1 MIPYVG
7 CDYAREHLDA
17 FVDGELSVDEQVAVE
32 SHLRW
37 CRTCGA
43 RIEDLQAIGD
53 SIRLGSPGARTDEDD
68 ARTIG
73 DLHASVLIRVRAEQ
87 ELSLGARFRDMFTD
101 MRLLWPALGAT
112 AAVTLCLAAA
122 LSVLQLASLE
132 RPESLATMLDTLA
145 NPGAERNPLMP
156 GNNAR
161 VDRLTGK
168 YVDSDFAGGI
178 SLPRASDNQVMFEGI
193 PEQDAMFAVAAV
205 VSREGRIANYEL
217 LKSER
222 TGQPAEKARGV
233 HANDVEMVLDAVRHS
248 RFAPAQTPLGRTV
261 AVNMV
266 WLIFMTTVETPDPHT
281 VIRVPTAVAPARRVP
296 PVESIEEPPLKRS
309 DRIETSTTA

>member
-1 MIPYVG
+1 MMGYVG
-7 CDYAREHLDA
+7 CEYAREHLNA
-17 FVDGELSVDEQVAVE
+17 FVDGELTLDEQVAVE

-43 RIEDLQAIGD
+43 RVEDLQAIGE
-53 SIRLGSPGARTDEDD
+53 SIRVGSPAARTEEDT
-68 ARTIG
+68 RTIS
-73 DLHASVLIRVRAEQ
+73 DLHASVLIRVRAEE

-112 AAVTLCLAAA
+112 AAVVLCLAAA

-156 GNNAR
+156 GHTAR

-205 VSREGRIANYEL
+205 VSRDGRIANYEL

-222 TGQPAEKARGV
+222 TGQPAEKTRGV
-233 HANDVEMVLDAVRHS
+233 HANDVEMVLDAVRQS
-248 RFAPAQTPLGRTV
+248 RFTAAQTPLGRTV

-296 PVESIEEPPLKRS
+296 PVESIEEVPLKRS
-309 DRIETSTTA
+309 DRIEASTTA